1 MNYRSFDHLSADTQ
15 EWIVDLPNDLDLIV
29 GIPRSGM
36 LVANLLSLYLNL
48 PMTDV
53 EGLQERRL
61 LQTGDRYT
69 GEFDIS
75 KFSKILVVDDTV
87 FRGSTMTE
95 ARETVESLDLSAETY
110 YGAVYVDFGSEH
122 FVDTYAEIL
131 TAPRVFEWNMMHHS
145 CLAESCVDL
154 DGILCR
160 DPTPAENDD
169 GPNYREFLRTVDPK
183 VVPSVEIG
191 WIVTCRLEKY
201 REETAAWLDEH
212 GIEYDELVMMQY
224 PDKAARVAAG
234 DHAEYKADVYQ
245 STDSELFIES
255 SYTQAVK
262 IARQTSKPVYSKERN
277 VMLRQGYLSRVA
289 RRGRASMEAV
299 QSDPLRYVS
308 RFKSNPVRF
317 AKRAVSHFL

>member
-36 LVANLLSLYLNL
+36 LVSNLLSLHLNL
-48 PMTDV
+48 PMTDI

-61 LQTGDRYT
+61 LQAGERYT

-75 KFSKILVVDDTV
+75 AFSKILVVDDTV
-87 FRGSTMTE
+87 YKGGAMTE
-95 ARETVESLDLSAETY
+95 ARETVESLDLPAETY
-110 YGAVYVDFGSEH
+110 YGAVYVDEGSEQ
-122 FVDTYAEIL
+122 FVDTYAQL
-131 TAPRVFEWNMMHHS
+131 LPFPRVFEWNMMHHDF
-145 CLAESCVDL
+145 LADACVDL

-169 GPNYREFLRTVDPK
+169 GPNYREFLTTVSPK
-183 VVPSVEIG
+183 CVPSVEIG
-191 WIVTCRLEKY
+191 RIVTCRLEKY

-212 GIEYDELVMMQY
+212 GIAYDELVMMQY

-245 STDSELFIES
+245 STDAKLFIES
-255 SYTQAVK
+255 SHTQARK

-277 VMLRQGYLSRVA
+277 VMLRQGYLDRVA
-289 RRGRASMEAV
+289 REGRASIETV
-299 QSDPLRYVS
+299 QSDPVRYANQLRS
-308 RFKSNPVRF
+308 DPVDF
-317 AKRAVSHFL
+317 VKRASSVFL